1 MNDYF
6 LLSNDLFAVVCDSCK
21 LVISERIESDHMPVE
36 LYLRSL
42 KEKEFIEDN
51 EDVCINKFVW
61 NPSNVQAFKDSF
73 NSDEARTRLEHAIN
87 MIDVDINNALQVFN
101 SSIKEMAE
109 CMKKRTVVNKHGKS
123 HDWFDSECSINRRKV
138 RKQLRKY
145 RRMLNVDD
153 RNAFCIAR
161 REYKNLLKNKKKQH
175 NDTLLNMLLASLKSQ
190 RDFWEAVHKVSFK
203 RKFTDS
209 VE

>member
-1 MNDYF
+1 M
-6 LLSNDLFAVVCDSCK
+6 CDSCK
-21 LVISERIESDHMPVE
+21 LVISESIESDHMPVE
-36 LYLRSL
+36 LYLRNL

-87 MIDVDINNALQVFN
+87 MIDVDINNALQVFT

-109 CMKKRTVVNKHGKS
+109 CMKKRIVVNKHRKS
-123 HDWFDSECSINRRKV
+123 HDWFDSECSINRRNV

-145 RRMLNVDD
+145 RRTPF
-153 RNAFCIAR
+153 A
-161 REYKNLLKNKKKQH
+161 
-175 NDTLLNMLLASLKSQ
+175 
-190 RDFWEAVHKVSFK
+190 
-203 RKFTDS
+203 
-209 VE
+209 

>member
-42 KEKEFIEDN
+42 KEKEFSEDN

-61 NPSNVQAFKDSF
+61 NPSNVQTFKDSF

-87 MIDVDINNALQVFN
+87 MLDVD
-101 SSIKEMAE
+101 
-109 CMKKRTVVNKHGKS
+109 
-123 HDWFDSECSINRRKV
+123 RRC
-138 RKQLRKY
+138 RSLIGLLRKW
-145 RRMLNVDD
+145 
-153 RNAFCIAR
+153 
-161 REYKNLLKNKKKQH
+161 Q
-175 NDTLLNMLLASLKSQ
+175 
-190 RDFWEAVHKVSFK
+190 
-203 RKFTDS
+203 S
-209 VE
+209 V